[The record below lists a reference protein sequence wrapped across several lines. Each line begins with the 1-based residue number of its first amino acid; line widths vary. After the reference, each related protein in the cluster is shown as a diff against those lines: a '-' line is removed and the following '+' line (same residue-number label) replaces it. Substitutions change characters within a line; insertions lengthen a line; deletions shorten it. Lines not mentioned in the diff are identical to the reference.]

1 MHEVEQSWCLEAAE
15 GGGSD
20 FMSGTGPVL
29 ALLILAG
36 TPDVPGA
43 RPAEAKAAPAKA
55 AQPIASAVDLGRKWG
70 IVTSVRRSPEH
81 NRAVGG
87 AENSFH
93 LRGRA
98 VDIARRPGVRHTE
111 IDAAYRKAGYVLVE
125 SLDEGDHS
133 HFAFGLI
140 GSDAKPELAKP
151 AQLAS
156 HEAVDAAPKCAAAST
171 VAVRRRPDRTD
182 GCINDPEPPSRLRPI
197 EPAP

>member
-1 MHEVEQSWCLEAAE
+1 M
-15 GGGSD
+15 
-20 FMSGTGPVL
+20 M
-29 ALLILAG
+29 ILAG

-43 RPAEAKAAPAKA
+43 PAVEAKPTAKA

-98 VDIARRPGVRHTE
+98 VDIARRPGVRHAE
-111 IDAAYRKAGYVLVE
+111 IDAAYRKAGYVLIE

-140 GSDAKPELAKP
+140 GADPKPDLAKA

-156 HEAVDAAPKCAAAST
+156 NDVADQTPKCTAGSLST
-171 VAVRRRPDRTD
+171 AIARRRPDRSD
-182 GCINDPEPPSRLRPI
+182 GCGEEAEPPARLRPL